1 MFPDVLNWPLER
13 WVNEASD
20 WIVVSFGPEF
30 KACSHIV
37 LVALLAVESIFR
49 ALPWWLVISII
60 AAIAYHATRTWK
72 LPLLTTLCMVFVGS
86 LGLWDLAMQT
96 MALVML
102 SVALAIIIG
111 VPFGILLAYKEHI
124 RPWTVPL
131 LDAMQTMPPF
141 VYLIPA
147 LMLFG
152 VGKVPAVIATVIYAI
167 PPVVR
172 LTDLGIRLVDQEVVE
187 AARAF
192 GTGPYKRLFSVDL
205 PLALPNIMAGINQCT
220 MLALGMVVLAS
231 MIGAR
236 GLGEEILYGIQRLD
250 VGKGFAGGLAIVAI
264 AIVLDRITQAYGRGK
279 SALRE
284 NRQ

>member
-1 MFPDVLNWPLER
+1 M
-13 WVNEASD
+13 NEATD
-20 WIVVSFGPEF
+20 WLVLSFRPEF
-30 KACSHIV
+30 KALSHVV

-49 ALPWWLVISII
+49 APPWWLLILII
-60 AAIAYHATRTWK
+60 AAIAYHATRSWK
-72 LPLLTTLCMVFVGS
+72 LPVLTTVCMAFVVS
-86 LGLWDLAMQT
+86 VGLWDLALQT
-96 MALVML
+96 MALVTL
-102 SVALAIIIG
+102 SVSLAIVIG
-111 VPFGILLAYKEHI
+111 VPCGILLAHKESI
-124 RPWTVPL
+124 RPWTLPL

-152 VGKVPAVIATVIYAI
+152 LGKVPAVIATVIYGI

-172 LTDLGIRLVDQEVVE
+172 LTDPGIRLVDHELVE
-187 AARAF
+187 AADAF
-192 GTGPYKRLFSVDL
+192 GTGRYRRLFSVEL

-220 MLALGMVVLAS
+220 MLALGMVVLSS

-250 VGKGFAGGLAIVAI
+250 VGKGFTGGLAIVAM

-279 SALRE
+279 RRARETAL
-284 NRQ
+284 